1 MHKQFKFKH
10 STKCAFIYK
19 SFSGMFRFYSN
30 FHSLINQHRI
40 VPAIC
45 TSVLYMKWLLEEPEE
60 IKLPMFTGKKKQ
72 LQKRVW
78 SNISKWCR
86 YLPHTI
92 KEHKKAQSESFGF
105 PPLCKLVKTKRVFS
119 TLIWKS
125 YMKTLYRQV
134 NVFWMQ

>member
-1 MHKQFKFKH
+1 MFFKMHKQFKFKH

-60 IKLPMFTGKKKQ
+60 IKLPMFTGKKSSY
-72 LQKRVW
+72 KRG
-78 SNISKWCR
+78 SGQISANDAGTC
-86 YLPHTI
+86 LI
-92 KEHKKAQSESFGF
+92 QSKS
-105 PPLCKLVKTKRVFS
+105 TKR
-119 TLIWKS
+119 LK
-125 YMKTLYRQV
+125 V
-134 NVFWMQ
+134 NHSASHHFAS